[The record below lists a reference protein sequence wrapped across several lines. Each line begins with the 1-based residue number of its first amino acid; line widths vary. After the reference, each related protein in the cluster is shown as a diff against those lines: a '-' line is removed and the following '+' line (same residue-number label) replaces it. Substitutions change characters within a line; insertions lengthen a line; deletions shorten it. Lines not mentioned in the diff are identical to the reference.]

1 MLLCL
6 VEVQPEQRCFFFLF
20 STWRKQAW
28 LQHYWRDVRRTK
40 RSRTVVWDCV
50 ALSKKTI
57 VWTNASIEHVIKCS
71 DWIVAACK
79 RVTKHSQCMIAWY
92 WTQSLQKAGSVLPR
106 GRTSRVFDTLRK
118 LLLCAALYMVLVAN
132 QSGMK
137 ETERV
142 DWAQI
147 ALYCVCSV
155 GISQKCKLLNLF

>member
-1 MLLCL
+1 MITALLERREKNETFAHSRL
-6 VEVQPEQRCFFFLF
+6 RLRSF
-20 STWRKQAW
+20 KQKNNSMNERE
-28 LQHYWRDVRRTK
+28 YWTR
-40 RSRTVVWDCV
+40 
-50 ALSKKTI
+50 
-57 VWTNASIEHVIKCS
+57 NASIEHVIKCS